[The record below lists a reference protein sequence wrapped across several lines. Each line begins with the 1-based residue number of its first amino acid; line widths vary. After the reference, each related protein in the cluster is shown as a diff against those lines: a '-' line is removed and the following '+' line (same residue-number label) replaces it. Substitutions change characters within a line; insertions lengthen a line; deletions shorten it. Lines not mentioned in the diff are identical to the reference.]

1 MSEQLSSTQ
10 KRYAWIRSAIE
21 RRSAST
27 FGIVL
32 VVVLGLIGAVQGLP
46 NWFSILVVT
55 GVIAYEFQKRLDQ
68 GVPLLQLTCLIAVL
82 QWLVGPLLSYS
93 SDNPIE
99 RYTRSVPAE
108 QYFRFAI
115 PATALYVAV
124 MLFAGASVIQKNLLQ
139 QIDRRKFFTIG
150 VLLNIVAIIAAFA
163 ATRVSGSLAFLL
175 HLISQM
181 RYVGAIY
188 FLLSRSQVRLVFA
201 GLSCIQLFS
210 GSLGAG
216 MFHDMIL
223 WLAILFCYW
232 FAQKKRTT
240 LFKTVVLAATTVSLF
255 SIQVVKQEYRQQLR
269 QGAQPNLFRLVIDY
283 VTPGGQAWETGVL
296 SLAITRLNQGW
307 IISAVMWNVP
317 ENEPFAG
324 GETVKH
330 AVLGSLVPRFLWAD
344 KAKAGGRESFRRFT
358 GLRILDSTSMA
369 ISPLGEAYAN
379 FGELWGTIFM
389 VAFGSFF
396 ALFYR
401 LTLWHCLKY
410 PTFLFWIPLIFY
422 QAIKAETELLVI
434 MNQLVK
440 GSVVAFGCHFLVEK
454 VFPTRIR
461 NLTPANPAGAQ
472 PTGVGFNVSP

>member
-1 MSEQLSSTQ
+1 MSEQLSSRQ
-10 KRYAWIRSAIE
+10 RRFAWIRSAIE
-21 RRSAST
+21 RRSASA
-27 FGIVL
+27 FGIIL

-46 NWFSILVVT
+46 NWFSVLIVT
-55 GVIAYEFQKRLDQ
+55 GVIAFEFQKRLDQ

-99 RYTRSVPAE
+99 RYTMSVPAE
-108 QYFRFAI
+108 QYFRFAM
-115 PATALYVAV
+115 PATTLYVAV

-150 VLLNIVAIIAAFA
+150 VLLNIVAIIAALA
-163 ATRVSGSLAFLL
+163 ATRVSGSLAFLM
-175 HLISQM
+175 HLISQL

-201 GLSCIQLFS
+201 GLSCVQLFS
-210 GSLGAG
+210 SSLGAG

-232 FAQKKRTT
+232 FAQKKRTV
-240 LFKTVVLAATTVSLF
+240 LFKTVVLTATTVSLF
-255 SIQVVKQEYRQQLR
+255 SIQVVKQEYREQLR
-269 QGAQPNLFRLVIDY
+269 RGGDPSLIGLVFAY
-283 VTPGGQAWETGVL
+283 VTPGGHAWETGVV

-307 IISAVMWNVP
+307 IISAVMHHVP

-324 GETVKH
+324 GETVKD
-330 AVLGSLVPRFLWAD
+330 AVLGSMVPRFLWAD
-344 KAKAGGRESFRRFT
+344 KATAGGRESFRRFT

-379 FGELWGTIFM
+379 FGELSGTIFM
-389 VAFGSFF
+389 VVFGACF
-396 ALFYR
+396 AVFYR
-401 LTLWHCLKY
+401 LTLRYCLKY

-422 QAIKAETELLVI
+422 QAVKAETELLVI

-440 GSVVAFGCHFLVEK
+440 GAVVAFGCHFLVER
-454 VFPTRIR
+454 VFPTRMR
-461 NLTPANPAGAQ
+461 NMSPANPALSL
-472 PTGVGFNVSP
+472 PSGVD